1 MIADLVK
8 KGRSIRRYFDTEVNK
23 EDIYDAIM
31 NSRLSP
37 STFNIQSLR
46 YRIVT
51 KREERLKISSHIVWG
66 GLEPKQYDI
75 SKYNPPGA
83 FLLIFNDQSI
93 IKSTAVGCN
102 LGIAAQTINLSLVE
116 KGYGTCMLQS
126 FPSSDFIKFL
136 NLEQKYDLLM
146 IMAIG
151 HPNEQVKIKDIEIGE
166 STKYYT
172 ENRIHYVPKITLD
185 SLII

>member
-8 KGRSIRRYFDTEVNK
+8 KGRSIRKYLDTEVN
-23 EDIYDAIM
+23 EEEIYYAIM

-37 STFNIQSLR
+37 STFNVQSLR
-46 YRIVT
+46 YKIIT
-51 KREERLKISSHIVWG
+51 KKEERLKISSHIVWG
-66 GLEPKQYDI
+66 GLEPKQYDD

-93 IKSTAVGCN
+93 IKSAAVGCN
-102 LGIAAQTINLSLVE
+102 LGIAAQTINLSLIE

-126 FPSSDFIKFL
+126 FSASNFNKFL
-136 NLEQKYDLLM
+136 NLEQKYDLLL

-151 HPNEQVKIKDIEIGE
+151 YPNEQVKIEDIELGE

-172 ENRIHYVPKITLD
+172 EDGVHHVPKITLD